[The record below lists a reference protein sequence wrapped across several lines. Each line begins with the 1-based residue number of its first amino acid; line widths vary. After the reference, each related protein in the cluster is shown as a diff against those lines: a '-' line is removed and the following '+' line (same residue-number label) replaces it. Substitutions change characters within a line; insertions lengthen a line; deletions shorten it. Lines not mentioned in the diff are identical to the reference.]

1 MSKKENIKK
10 IKKYIDE
17 ILNTKS
23 SLTAKRPVPQDR
35 LRELFCTILNELSFV
50 NARAVGMK
58 HDFNVDFTEYDD
70 PFFKAISSL
79 MKLYFTEKQRSM
91 INWWL
96 YDKFLPSG
104 DILVL
109 NDNETHEEIPTE
121 TPEDIWNLLQELKKR
136 DEEENSD

>member
-1 MSKKENIKK
+1 MSKKDVKK

-23 SLTAKRPVPQDR
+23 SLTAKRHLKQDK
-35 LRELFCTILNELSFV
+35 LKKLFCTALNELQFI

-58 HDFNVDFTEYDD
+58 HDYNIDFTEYDD
-70 PFFKAISSL
+70 PFFKCISSL
-79 MKLYFTEKQRSM
+79 FKLHFTDKQRSM
-91 INWWL
+91 INWRL

-104 DILVL
+104 DVLIL

-121 TPEDIWNLLQELKKR
+121 TPEDIWDLLQELKKR
-136 DEEENSD
+136 DEKENSG